1 MILEGVVMRY
11 KHIMLSLGISLPV
24 CVLLRTFQLLFMIE
38 GKTGFVGRNYT
49 YLSAAI
55 MIIIFAAAALNTIFG
70 ATVHRSPK
78 RMPKV
83 NIALGISAMI
93 LGCAIIYDSINSIVE
108 MPVTSWQN
116 FVMVVMGCVCAIWF
130 MAYGAK
136 AVYNYKLPH
145 LTYVIPVI
153 YWAAKF
159 IVVFTSISPLTL
171 ITDNV
176 FVLISYCAVLIFMF
190 EFAKVA
196 NNIDKD
202 TTYKKLLSS
211 GIAST
216 ILCAVS
222 SLPRLIATGA
232 GTIESL
238 HDSVSSV
245 FVSLVTGI
253 FVLVY
258 CLSHFSNSNLSY
270 KKNKRPIN
278 LDILPIEGHSDSFYT
293 GNK

>member
-1 MILEGVVMRY
+1 MRY

-24 CVLLRTFQLLFMIE
+24 CVLLRTYQLLFMIE
-38 GKTGFVGRNYT
+38 GKTGFVGRNYIF
-49 YLSAAI
+49 LSAAV
-55 MIIIFAAAALNTIFG
+55 MVVIFAAVALNTIFG

-83 NIALGISAMI
+83 NFALGISAML
-93 LGCAIIYDSINSIVE
+93 LGGAVIFDSIDS
-108 MPVTSWQN
+108 MLQAPVSSWQT
-116 FVMVVMGCVCAIWF
+116 FVLVVMGCVCAIWF

-136 AVYNYKLPH
+136 AIYNYKLPH
-145 LTYVIPVI
+145 LTYIIPVI

-202 TTYKKLLSS
+202 TTYKKLMAS
-211 GIAST
+211 GISSVM
-216 ILCAVS
+216 LCFISAI
-222 SLPRLIATGA
+222 PRFIATGT
-232 GTIESL
+232 GNTESL

-245 FVSLVTGI
+245 FVTLMTGL
-253 FVLVY
+253 FVLSYTV
-258 CLSHFSNSNLSY
+258 SHFSNANLSY
-270 KKNKRPIN
+270 KKKRRSLR
-278 LDILPIEGHSDSFYT
+278 LDVLPIEGHSDSFYT

>member
-1 MILEGVVMRY
+1 MRY

-24 CVLLRTFQLLFMIE
+24 CVLLRTYQLLFMIE

-49 YLSAAI
+49 FLSVAV
-55 MIIIFAAAALNTIFG
+55 MIVIFAAIALNSIFG

-78 RMPKV
+78 KMPKV
-83 NIALGISAMI
+83 NFALGISAML
-93 LGCAIIYDSINSIVE
+93 LGGAVIYDSIDS
-108 MPVTSWQN
+108 MAQTPTASWQT
-116 FVMVVMGCVCAIWF
+116 FVLVVMGCVCAIWF

-136 AVYNYKLPH
+136 AIYNYKLPR
-145 LTYVIPVI
+145 LTYIIPVI

-202 TTYKKLLSS
+202 TTFKKLLSS
-211 GIAST
+211 GIASVM
-216 ILCAVS
+216 LCFVS
-222 SLPRLIATGA
+222 AIPRFIATGT
-232 GTIESL
+232 GNTESL

-245 FVSLVTGI
+245 FVTLITGL
-253 FVLVY
+253 FALVY
-258 CLSHFSNSNLSY
+258 ILSHFGVSNLSY
-270 KKNKRPIN
+270 KKRQHALK

>member
-1 MILEGVVMRY
+1 MIREGVIMRY
-11 KHIMLSLGISLPV
+11 KHIMLSLGFSLPV
-24 CVLLRTFQLLFMIE
+24 CVLLRTYQLLFMIE

-49 YLSAAI
+49 YLSTAV
-55 MIIIFAAAALNTIFG
+55 MIVIFAGIALNAIFG

-78 RMPKV
+78 KMPKV
-83 NIALGISAMI
+83 NIALGISSML
-93 LGCAIIYDSINSIVE
+93 LGGAIVYDSIDSVVE
-108 MPVTSWQN
+108 TPTTSWQD
-116 FVMVVMGCVCAIWF
+116 FLLVVMGCICAIWF

-145 LTYVIPVI
+145 LTYTIPVI

-159 IVVFTSISPLTL
+159 IVVFTGISPLTL

-176 FVLISYCAVLIFMF
+176 FVLIAYCAVLIFMF

-196 NNIDKD
+196 NNIDKES
-202 TTYKKLLSS
+202 TYKKLLSS
-211 GIAST
+211 AIAS
-216 ILCAVS
+216 IMLCVVS
-222 SLPRLIATGA
+222 SLPRLIATGT
-232 GTIESL
+232 GSIESL

-245 FVSLVTGI
+245 FVMLVTGLFI
-253 FVLVY
+253 LVY
-258 CLSHFSNSNLSY
+258 TLSHFSNSNLPY
-270 KKNKRPIN
+270 KKKRRALK

>member
-1 MILEGVVMRY
+1 MIREGVAMRY

-24 CVLLRTFQLLFMIE
+24 CVLLRTYQLLFMIE

-49 YLSAAI
+49 FLSTAI
-55 MIIIFAAAALNTIFG
+55 MVVIFSAVALNAIFG

-78 RMPKV
+78 KGPKV
-83 NIALGISAMI
+83 NIVLGISAML
-93 LGCAIIYDSINSIVE
+93 LGGAIIYDSVDSVVE
-108 MPVTSWQN
+108 MPTTSWQN
-116 FVMVVMGCVCAIWF
+116 FLLVIMGCVCAVWF
-130 MAYGAK
+130 LAYGAK

-145 LTYVIPVI
+145 LTYTIPVI

-196 NNIDKD
+196 NNIDKE

-211 GIAST
+211 GVASV
-216 ILCAVS
+216 ILCIVS
-222 SLPRLIATGA
+222 SLPRLIATSSGS
-232 GTIESL
+232 IESL

-253 FVLVY
+253 FILAYTV
-258 CLSHFSNSNLSY
+258 SHFSNSNLSY
-270 KKNKRPIN
+270 KKSRRALK
-278 LDILPIEGHSDSFYT
+278 LDVLPIEGHSDSFYT

>member
-1 MILEGVVMRY
+1 MRY

-24 CVLLRTFQLLFMIE
+24 CVLLRTYQLLFMIE
-38 GKTGFVGRNYT
+38 GKTGFVGRNYIF
-49 YLSAAI
+49 LSAAV
-55 MIIIFAAAALNTIFG
+55 MVVIFAAVALNTIFG

-83 NIALGISAMI
+83 NFALGISAML
-93 LGCAIIYDSINSIVE
+93 LGGAVIFDSIDS
-108 MPVTSWQN
+108 MLQAPVSSWQT
-116 FVMVVMGCVCAIWF
+116 FVLVVMGCVCAIWF
-130 MAYGAK
+130 MAYGVK
-136 AVYNYKLPH
+136 AIYNYKLPH
-145 LTYVIPVI
+145 LTYIIPVI

-202 TTYKKLLSS
+202 TTYKKLMAS
-211 GIAST
+211 GIASVM
-216 ILCAVS
+216 LCFISAI
-222 SLPRLIATGA
+222 PRFIATGT
-232 GTIESL
+232 GNTESL

-245 FVSLVTGI
+245 FVTLMTGL
-253 FVLVY
+253 FVLSYTV
-258 CLSHFSNSNLSY
+258 SHFSNAILSY
-270 KKNKRPIN
+270 KKKRRSLR
-278 LDILPIEGHSDSFYT
+278 LDVLPIEGHSDSFYT